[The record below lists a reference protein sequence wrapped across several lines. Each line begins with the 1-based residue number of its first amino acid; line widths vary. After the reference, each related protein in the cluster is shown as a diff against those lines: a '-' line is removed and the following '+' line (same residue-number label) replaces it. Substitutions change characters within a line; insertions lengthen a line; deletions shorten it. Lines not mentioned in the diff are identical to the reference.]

1 MRNLFVAT
9 LLLGT
14 SLTMLQADAQE
25 AETAAPND
33 MATAPV
39 TANDLYREMR
49 IQAGQYAARNRHQVL
64 VGDFTC
70 DDINDQIVGWVDRDN
85 PEGPFFDVLMVT
97 NHKGQAHSELK
108 QIPFAQSEQYALCID
123 DKTAP
128 PVMSWQVN
136 DPEYMR
142 DVIGNG
148 DLCNIAVRVDDF
160 MCDAPQFFW
169 SEKPGE
175 SGEHWMFFRN

>member
-25 AETAAPND
+25 AKTAAPSD
-33 MATAPV
+33 TMAAPV

-49 IQAGQYAARNRHQVL
+49 IQAGQYAAQNRHQVL

-97 NHKGQAHSELK
+97 YIPNSNRSRLRNRNNT
-108 QIPFAQSEQYALCID
+108 PFASTIN
-123 DKTAP
+123 P
-128 PVMSWQVN
+128 PRRS
-136 DPEYMR
+136 
-142 DVIGNG
+142 
-148 DLCNIAVRVDDF
+148 
-160 MCDAPQFFW
+160 
-169 SEKPGE
+169 
-175 SGEHWMFFRN
+175 

>member
-1 MRNLFVAT
+1 MQNLFVAT
-9 LLLGT
+9 LLLAT
-14 SLTMLQADAQE
+14 SLTMLNAHAQE
-25 AETAAPND
+25 TATPNNSV
-33 MATAPV
+33 AIPV

-142 DVIGNG
+142 DVMGDG
-148 DLCNIAVRVDDF
+148 DLCNVAVRIDDF

-169 SEKPGE
+169 SDKPSDDGQ
-175 SGEHWMFFRN
+175 HWLFFRN

>member
-9 LLLGT
+9 LFLGT

-25 AETAAPND
+25 TNTAAQND
-33 MATAPV
+33 TVATPV

-49 IQAGQYAARNRHQVL
+49 FQAGQYAAQNRHQVL

-70 DDINDQIVGWVDRDN
+70 DDVNDQIVGWVDRDN

-97 NHKGQAHSELK
+97 RHNGELHSEFK

>member
-1 MRNLFVAT
+1 VQNLFVAT
-9 LLLGT
+9 LLLAT
-14 SLTMLQADAQE
+14 SLTMLNADAQE
-25 AETAAPND
+25 TATPNNSV
-33 MATAPV
+33 AVPV

-49 IQAGQYAARNRHQVL
+49 IQVGQYAVQNRHQVL

-142 DVIGNG
+142 DVMGDG
-148 DLCNIAVRVDDF
+148 DLCNVAVRIDDF

-169 SEKPGE
+169 SDKPSDDGQ
-175 SGEHWMFFRN
+175 HWLFFRN